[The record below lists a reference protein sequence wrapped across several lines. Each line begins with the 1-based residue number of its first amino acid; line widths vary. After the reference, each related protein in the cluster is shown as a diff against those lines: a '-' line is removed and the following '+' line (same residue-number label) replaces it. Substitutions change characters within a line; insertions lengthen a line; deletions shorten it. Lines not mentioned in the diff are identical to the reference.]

1 MGEKMSYVDL
11 AVSIGF
17 FLFFIALILGLSIR
31 YFVKVPVEI
40 SIEEYRDAAIN
51 MFERFF
57 STSGTP
63 ADWEDTG
70 NVPSELGLTKSIYK
84 IPIIIEELGTAART
98 NEPVIANLVFDEEC
112 SNITWNNTVRVYDSN
127 LNEYEYELV
136 NPVNCSGQFLNES
149 YIRFKVNISQGEE
162 KSFLVFYSEDSGVP
176 GANYT
181 MTYSTS
187 SWVSSS
193 GDSWSEAT
201 TSWSRYGGS
210 SASPET
216 NSTVKMRGAASVQIK
231 DTFDSKKLGLKYE
244 PGSAITGVSN
254 GWYIDSWIYV
264 DDLSGISS
272 VNVSISESD
281 DTITTS
287 ISSSSMSNAIWYHF
301 EKNLSSS
308 EWEDWS
314 TFDASNY
321 IYNITFYMV
330 NSTAGITR
338 QLKVDEVHFEL
349 PPLVVKPFPEK
360 IEDVISMKKLNAL
373 NNLTYDQLRDV
384 TGEDYKFRIEIVES

>member
-1 MGEKMSYVDL
+1 MGENMSYVDL
-11 AVSIGF
+11 AVSIGV
-17 FLFFIALILGLSIR
+17 FLFFMALVIGLSIQ
-31 YFVKVPVEI
+31 YFVKVPVGI
-40 SIEEYRDAAIN
+40 SIEEYREAAIN

-63 ADWEDTG
+63 ADWEDTD

-84 IPIIIEELGTAART
+84 IPITIEEPGTATRT
-98 NEPVIANLVFDEEC
+98 DEPAIVNLVFDEDC
-112 SNITWNNTVRVYDSN
+112 SNISWNNTVRVYDSN
-127 LNEYEYELV
+127 LNEHEYELV
-136 NPVNCSGQFLNES
+136 NPVVCSSQFLNES
-149 YIRFKVNISQGEE
+149 YIRFKVNISQSEE
-162 KSFLVFYSEDSGVP
+162 KSFLVFYSEDNGIP

-181 MTYSTS
+181 VSYSTS
-187 SWVSSS
+187 SWVPSS
-193 GDSWSEAT
+193 GDSCSEAT
-201 TSWSRYGGS
+201 TSWSLYGGS

-216 NSTVKMRGAASVQIK
+216 NSTVKMRGAASVQIN

-244 PGSAITGVSN
+244 PGSAITSVSN

-264 DDLSGISS
+264 DDLSSVAS
-272 VNVSISESD
+272 VNVSISENG
-281 DTITTS
+281 DTIITS
-287 ISSSSMSNAIWYHF
+287 ISSSSMSSGLWYHF

-314 TFDASNY
+314 TFDASNG
-321 IYNITFYMV
+321 IDNITFYMV
-330 NSTAGITR
+330 NSTADITR

-349 PPLVVKPFPEK
+349 RPLVVKSFPEE
-360 IEDVISMKKLNAL
+360 IEGVIAMKKLNAL

>member
-1 MGEKMSYVDL
+1 MGENMSYVDL
-11 AVSIGF
+11 AVSIGV
-17 FLFFIALILGLSIR
+17 FLFFMALVIGLSIQ
-31 YFVKVPVEI
+31 YFVKVPVGI
-40 SIEEYRDAAIN
+40 SIEEYREAAIN

-63 ADWEDTG
+63 ADWEDTD

-84 IPIIIEELGTAART
+84 IPITIEEPGTATRT
-98 NEPVIANLVFDEEC
+98 DEPVIVNLVFDEDC
-112 SNITWNNTVRVYDSN
+112 SNISWNNTVRVYDSN
-127 LNEYEYELV
+127 LNEHEYELV
-136 NPVNCSGQFLNES
+136 NPVVCSSQFLNES
-149 YIRFKVNISQGEE
+149 YIRFKVNISQSEE
-162 KSFLVFYSEDSGVP
+162 KSFLVFYSEDNGIP

-181 MTYSTS
+181 VSYSTS
-187 SWVSSS
+187 SWVPSS
-193 GDSWSEAT
+193 GDSCSEAT
-201 TSWSRYGGS
+201 TSWSLYGGS

-216 NSTVKMRGAASVQIK
+216 NSTVKMRGAASVQIN

-244 PGSAITGVSN
+244 PGSAITSVSN

-264 DDLSGISS
+264 DDLSSVAS
-272 VNVSISESD
+272 VNVSISENG
-281 DTITTS
+281 DTIITS
-287 ISSSSMSNAIWYHF
+287 ISSSSMSSGLWYHF

-314 TFDASNY
+314 TFNASNG
-321 IYNITFYMV
+321 IDNITFYMV
-330 NSTAGITR
+330 NSTADITR

-349 PPLVVKPFPEK
+349 RPLVVKSFPEE
-360 IEDVISMKKLNAL
+360 IEGVIAMKKLNAL